1 MKPTPHIPI
10 TEGLVYEALGEA
22 GGIEEFLH
30 RTAQP
35 APAASRHGVAAPPAP
50 RADRAHRNTASKV
63 RHS

>member
-30 RTAQP
+30 RTARP
-35 APAASRHGVAAPPAP
+35 APAAGRHGVAAPTAP
-50 RADRAHRNTASKV
+50 GAARARRSAAATL
-63 RHS
+63 RHG

>member
-35 APAASRHGVAAPPAP
+35 APAPGRHGVADPTAPGAAREPE
-50 RADRAHRNTASKV
+50 RR
-63 RHS
+63 RHA